1 MISQDLGT
9 LRPCIRLPA
18 DLDMAGEITVAEL
31 GNVMRSLHLTPSE
44 TELQDIMNEIDVD
57 SSGSISFDGKH
68 LISSPK

>member
-1 MISQDLGT
+1 
-9 LRPCIRLPA
+9 
-18 DLDMAGEITVAEL
+18 MAGEITVAEL